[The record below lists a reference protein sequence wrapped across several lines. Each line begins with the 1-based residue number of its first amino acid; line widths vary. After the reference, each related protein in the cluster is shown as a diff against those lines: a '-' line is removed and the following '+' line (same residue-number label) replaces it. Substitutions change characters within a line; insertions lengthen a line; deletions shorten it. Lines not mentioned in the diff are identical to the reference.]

1 MIKIF
6 GKTING
12 DDLLKSQHV
21 VLGFVI
27 VIIAV
32 IISILNPRFI
42 AVTNLLS
49 IFQQISVL
57 GILTMTMSVLLIS
70 GNIDLSIGHSMV
82 LSGIVMGILVNNGVS
97 IPLAGFVGIAVGGL
111 CGFFNGLIVSYSR
124 CIPLII
130 TLGTGQIFY
139 GLSLTFS
146 RGRIISFNGTLDY
159 IGKTKIFDV
168 FPIMLFFLIFV
179 ITITSFMMNYTKYGR
194 RIVAIGSNE
203 QNAFLS
209 GIRVL
214 PYKISLYTIGGLFCG
229 VAAIIFSARVDSV
242 VAAAGGGYETRA
254 LSAAIIGGI
263 TFDGGKGTVSG
274 AFLGCLLMGVITNAL
289 NILKVP
295 TYIQTIISGAIIVAA
310 VVLSNINNIR
320 RKS

>member
-1 MIKIF
+1 MQLNNIK
-6 GKTING
+6 TM
-12 DDLLKSQHV
+12 LKNQHM
-21 VLGFVI
+21 VLSLVI
-27 VIIAV
+27 VMIAI

-42 AVTNLLS
+42 GITNLLS

-57 GILTMTMSVLLIS
+57 GILTMTMSLLLIS

-82 LSGIVMGILVNNGVS
+82 LSAVVAGHLVNNGVPIAHAAIAS
-97 IPLAGFVGIAVGGL
+97 IIVGGL
-111 CGFFNGLIVSYSR
+111 CGLFNGLIVSFSR

-130 TLGTGQIFY
+130 TLGTGQVFY
-139 GLSLTFS
+139 GLSLTIS
-146 RGRIISFNGTLDY
+146 QGRILSFNGTLDF
-159 IGKTKIFDV
+159 IGKTRIFGV
-168 FPIMLFFLIFV
+168 FPIMLFFLFFV
-179 ITITSFMMNYTKYGR
+179 IAISSFMLNYTKYGR

-229 VAAIIFSARVDSV
+229 IAAIIFAARIDSV
-242 VAAAGGGYETRA
+242 AAGAGGGYETRA

-263 TFDGGKGTVSG
+263 TFAGGKGTVSG
-274 AFLGCLLMGVITNAL
+274 AFLGCLLMGVINNAL

-295 TYIQTIISGAIIVAA
+295 SYTQTIISGAIIVSA
-310 VVLSNINNIR
+310 VVLSNLKNIM
-320 RKS
+320 RKE